1 MVSILGSLG
10 KAEFSILG
18 IFWSWILVF
27 WVFFLVFFFDLK
39 CLIIS
44 RYFVNKS
51 NLTRISTKTISTRKA
66 KVDFI

>member
-18 IFWSWILVF
+18 IFPRI
-27 WVFFLVFFFDLK
+27 FFDLK